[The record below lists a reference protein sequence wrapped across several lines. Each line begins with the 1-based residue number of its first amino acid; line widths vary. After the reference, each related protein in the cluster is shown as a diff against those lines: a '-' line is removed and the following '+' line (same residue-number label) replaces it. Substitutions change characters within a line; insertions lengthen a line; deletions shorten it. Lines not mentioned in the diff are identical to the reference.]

1 MWNKDCHPKAMVKN
15 EQKQATT
22 NFCMVQVV
30 GVQLNRR
37 NLWFWLREK
46 SAANIIFSTL
56 YGCDSCKFSLQPMLG
71 LGFLYNYIGLNI
83 GNYSQLIVIKYRI
96 KHIILTHT
104 HFQMARKPPR
114 RFVILADPSHQ
125 ITGLRKILRL
135 QTLEKQK

>member
-1 MWNKDCHPKAMVKN
+1 
-15 EQKQATT
+15 
-22 NFCMVQVV
+22 
-30 GVQLNRR
+30 
-37 NLWFWLREK
+37 
-46 SAANIIFSTL
+46 
-56 YGCDSCKFSLQPMLG
+56 MLG